1 MHSLCLPTGP
11 CILTQGSPVPDS
23 TGEPVEEE
31 DPFFKVP
38 VNKLAAAVS
47 NFGYD
52 LYRLR
57 SSASPTGNVLLS
69 PLSVATALSAL
80 SLGECQLKKAA
91 GGPEFTPL
99 RVSMLPPSEEQE
111 RGGGGHTHNPYHF
124 VSGTRPWFLKWPPI
138 VF

>member
-1 MHSLCLPTGP
+1 MHSLCLPPGP

-23 TGEPVEEE
+23 TGEPVEED

-57 SSASPTGNVLLS
+57 SSASPTGNILLS

-80 SLGECQLKKAA
+80 SLGKCLPKKAQMDLNFPYLESPCCCSHEGSGKGVVGA
-91 GGPEFTPL
+91 T
-99 RVSMLPPSEEQE
+99 
-111 RGGGGHTHNPYHF
+111 HTVP
-124 VSGTRPWFLKWPPI
+124 TTTL
-138 VF
+138 